1 MQRFRKAIKRM
12 AAIGA
17 GVAML
22 GATMAG
28 AVAQDLATY
37 PQPFISKEGVF
48 NDATTIV
55 VGANAAASDTL
66 GAVNIATK
74 LQFDAKTPVTS
85 GGGGLQVSGGVTED
99 IPLGKAIAN
108 TTGFGF
114 DWSLDDTD
122 IESFQDTQINFQG
135 KDYDMHDELVLSK
148 ASPSVETSLT
158 SGDDDYESNVF
169 LEAVSKGIKYYYAFD
184 DKINVSKATASDPL
198 ELKFLGKT
206 LKITSVGSA
215 TKFTAYVGGEYF
227 MDVGDVV
234 TVNGKKITLQNVGEG
249 GSILVDV
256 DGTRETISSGS
267 TRTVNGIEI
276 SNDDTFYTNEMSE
289 RSASLIIGEDSQA
302 TYEDGDAYVGED
314 ENDPDWEWTIANL
327 RADAST
333 TINSTQ
339 SEFPQQS
346 PAGPTLGIQNA
357 FTKDDDTDNPPGI
370 GECYDLPN
378 EYVSLCL
385 DSLTVPDNDY
395 LEVTMKYS
403 SSIDTAKSGALGSLT
418 SAKVIDIS
426 APGTDRF
433 VIKTADLNFTN
444 SSNSPSDAKT
454 SQIWL
459 QFYVDVKN
467 EKSAMLFYKDSNK
480 NPNVVYAGNITPDL
494 LGSAKFAELNFG
506 DTKQSNVI
514 FSLSNVS
521 TIDLDQNKVQIV
533 VNTTGDSSS
542 ELGNEEDV
550 IRTNWTLAS
559 DLVTSLG
566 ATASTEE
573 VSEVTWFNRLLAT
586 THHNIGSKDED
597 HRTSYGIIIKDPKSN
612 GASDQVVLLIPSD
625 EVQANVVVK
634 GPTTKV
640 SGGAVSYI
648 PADISIN
655 TRLDTE
661 VSGSEANY
669 DLILVGG
676 PCANNAV
683 AAAGLMTCESARQ
696 QLSPGEAIIQMAKN
710 GEHVALLVAGYEATE
725 TRMAAKVL
733 ANYENYAGKLS
744 GKEVKVTGTINE
756 PVVAAVTA

>member
-28 AVAQDLATY
+28 AVAQDLANY

-74 LQFDAKTPVTS
+74 LQFEAKTPVTS

-108 TTGFGF
+108 TSSFGF
-114 DWSLDDTD
+114 DFSLDDSD
-122 IESFQDTQINFQG
+122 IESFQDTQVSFQG
-135 KDYDMHDELVLSK
+135 KDYDIHDELILGK
-148 ASPSVETSLT
+148 QSPSVETSLT
-158 SGDDDYESNVF
+158 SQDDDYESNIF
-169 LEAVSKGIKYYYAFD
+169 LEALSKGIKYYYVFD
-184 DKINVSKATASDPL
+184 DAINVSKTTSSDPL
-198 ELKFLGKT
+198 EIKFLGKT
-206 LKITSVGSA
+206 LKVTSVGSA

-227 MDVGDVV
+227 MDVGDTV
-234 TVNGKKITLQNVGEG
+234 TVNGKKVTLQNVGEG

-302 TYEDGDAYVGED
+302 TYADGDAYVGED

-327 RADAST
+327 RSDAST

-339 SEFPQQS
+339 SEFTQQA
-346 PAGPTLGIQNA
+346 PAGPTLGIQNR

-370 GECYDLPN
+370 GECLDLPN

-385 DSLTVPDNDY
+385 DSLTVPDDDY

-403 SSIDTAKSGALGSLT
+403 NSVDTAKSGALGSLT
-418 SAKVIDIS
+418 SARVIDIS
-426 APGTDRF
+426 APGSDRF
-433 VIKTADLNFTN
+433 VIKTAGLNVTN
-444 SSNSPSDAKT
+444 STNNPADAKT
-454 SQIWL
+454 NQIWL
-459 QFYVDVKN
+459 QFYEDLVN
-467 EKSAMLFYKDSNK
+467 EKSALLFYKDTNK
-480 NPNVVYAGNITPDL
+480 NPSVVFAGNITADL
-494 LGSAKFAELNFG
+494 TAIAKFAEINFG
-506 DTKQSNVI
+506 DTKQSNIVL
-514 FSLSNVS
+514 SLGNGSR
-521 TIDLDQNKVQIV
+521 LDENNVQII
-533 VNTTGDSSS
+533 VNTTGDSSA

-550 IRTNWTLAS
+550 IRTNWTLS
-559 DLVTSLG
+559 SGLLNSLG

-573 VSEVTWFNRLLAT
+573 LSEVTWFDRLLAT
-586 THHNIGSKDED
+586 THVNIGTKDED
-597 HRTSYGIIIKDPKSN
+597 QRTSYGIIVKDPKSN
-612 GASDQVVLLIPSD
+612 GASDQVVFLIPGD
-625 EVQANVVVK
+625 QVQANVVVR

-640 SGGAVSYI
+640 SGGATSYI

-655 TRLDTE
+655 TRLDNE
-661 VSGSEANY
+661 IAGSEANY

-676 PCANNAV
+676 PCANNA
-683 AAAGLMTCESARQ
+683 AATVMTCDQARTK
-696 QLSPGEAIIQMAKN
+696 LAPGEAIIQMAKN
-710 GEHVALLVAGYEATE
+710 GEKVALLVAGYEATE

-733 ANYENYAGKLS
+733 ASYEDYAGKLTGS
-744 GKEVKVTGTINE
+744 EVKVTGTINQ
-756 PVVAAVTA
+756 PVVATA

>member
-12 AAIGA
+12 AAISA

-28 AVAQDLATY
+28 AVAQDLAGY

-74 LQFDAKTPVTS
+74 LQFEAKTPVTS

-108 TTGFGF
+108 TSSFGF
-114 DWSLDDTD
+114 DFSLEDTD

-135 KDYDMHDELVLSK
+135 KDYDVHDELILGK
-148 ASPSVETSLT
+148 QSPSVETSLT
-158 SGDDDYESNVF
+158 SQDDDYESNVF
-169 LEAVSKGIKYYYAFD
+169 LEALSKGLKYYYAFD
-184 DKINVSKATASDPL
+184 DAINVSKVTSSDPL
-198 ELKFLGKT
+198 EVKFLGKT

-215 TKFTAYVGGEYF
+215 IKFTAYVGGEYF
-227 MDVGDVV
+227 MDVGDTV

-267 TRTVNGIEI
+267 TKTVNGIEV
-276 SNDDTFYTNEMSE
+276 SNDDTFYTNEISE

-302 TYEDGDAYVGED
+302 TYADGDAYVGED
-314 ENDPDWEWTIANL
+314 EDDPDWEWTIANL

-333 TINSTQ
+333 GINSTQ
-339 SEFPQQS
+339 AEFTQQAPS
-346 PAGPTLGIQNA
+346 GPTLGVQNA
-357 FTKDDDTDNPPGI
+357 FTKDDDTDNPPGL
-370 GECYDLPN
+370 GECLDLPN
-378 EYVSLCL
+378 EYVSVCL
-385 DSLTVPDNDY
+385 DSLTVPDDDY
-395 LEVTMKYS
+395 LEVTIKYS
-403 SSIDTAKSGALGSLT
+403 NSIDTAKSGALGSLT

-433 VIKTADLNFTN
+433 VIKTAGLNVTN
-444 SSNSPSDAKT
+444 STNNPSDAKT

-459 QFYVDVKN
+459 QFYEDLVN
-467 EKSAMLFYKDSNK
+467 EKSALLFYKDANK
-480 NPNVVYAGNITPDL
+480 NPSVVFAGNITADL
-494 LGSAKFAELNFG
+494 TAIAKFAEINFG
-506 DTKQSNVI
+506 DTKQSNIVL
-514 FSLSNVS
+514 SLGNGSR
-521 TIDLDQNKVQIV
+521 LDENNVQII

-550 IRTNWTLAS
+550 IKTNWTLAS
-559 DLVTSLG
+559 GLMNSLG

-573 VSEVTWFNRLLAT
+573 LSEVTWFSRLLST
-586 THHNIGSKDED
+586 THLNIGSKDED
-597 HRTSYGIIIKDPKSN
+597 HRTSYGIIVKDPKSN

-625 EVQANVVVK
+625 QIQANVVIK

-655 TRLDTE
+655 TRLDSE
-661 VSGSEANY
+661 IAGSEANY

-683 AAAGLMTCESARQ
+683 AAAGLMTCESARG
-696 QLSPGEAIIQMAKN
+696 QLAPGEAIIKMAKN
-710 GEHVALLVAGYEATE
+710 GEKVALLVAGYEATE

-733 ANYENYAGKLS
+733 ASYEDYAGKLT
-744 GKEVKVTGTINE
+744 GGEVKVTGTINQ
-756 PVVAAVTA
+756 PVVSAMAA